1 MYDFL
6 IHNLFNILIIITVVF
21 SLVYLY
27 RIGKRDT
34 VKKIIL
40 ALVIQAEQ
48 ALGSGTGELKY
59 AMVVERAYDV
69 LPTLIR
75 FLITKKELDNLI
87 EEAVQ
92 YMKIQLSD
100 GYNLLECDEEN
111 TVS

>member
-6 IHNLFNILIIITVVF
+6 KHNSLNILIITTVLF

-27 RIGKRDT
+27 SIGKRDT

-40 ALVIQAEQ
+40 SLVIQAEK
-48 ALGSGTGELKY
+48 ALGSGTGDLKY
-59 AMVVERAYDV
+59 AMVVDRAYSV

-92 YMKIQLSD
+92 YMKMQLSD
-100 GYNLLECDEEN
+100 GNNLLDYDDEN
-111 TVS
+111 TAP

>member
-1 MYDFL
+1 MCDFL
-6 IHNLFNILIIITVVF
+6 KHNLFNILIIATTFF

-40 ALVIQAEQ
+40 SLVIQAEK
-48 ALGSGTGELKY
+48 ALGTGELKY
-59 AMVVERAYDV
+59 TMVVERAYNV

-92 YMKIQLSD
+92 YMKKQLSD
-100 GYNLLECDEEN
+100 GNNLLGYNDVN
-111 TVS
+111 TAS